1 MKPHEPF
8 NILLGHDTRKIAD
21 PRSVESL
28 VNMRLSNLALLKT
41 FGDDNADRLERLRCD
56 EEKRRQQQLAENDIH
71 VGLESPHSES
81 VNDPPPVMYEHQLP
95 GIPIDPALELDG
107 SFMSLG

>member
-1 MKPHEPF
+1 MVPHQPF

-41 FGDDNADRLERLRCD
+41 FGDDNAERLERLRSG

-71 VGLESPHSES
+71 VGLESPLPES
-81 VNDPPPVMYEHQLP
+81 VSETPPVMYDNQLP

-107 SFMSLG
+107 SFMNFG

>member
-1 MKPHEPF
+1 MKPHQPF

-41 FGDDNADRLERLRCD
+41 FGDDNAGRLERLRRD
-56 EEKRRQQQLAENDIH
+56 EENRRQQQLAENDIQ
-71 VGLESPHSES
+71 VGYDSPQAES
-81 VNDPPPVMYEHQLP
+81 VNDTPVAMFENRLP